1 VAAAEAR
8 RRGDACRVVSIGWGP
23 WEGGMVTP
31 SLHKHFES
39 RGVKLLP
46 VAVGAAAFVSELSGR
61 GDVDVVI
68 GAARW
73 PESGTTAS

>member
-1 VAAAEAR
+1 MANEVLNKVAAAEAR

-31 SLHKHFES
+31 SLHKHFKS

-46 VAVGAAAFVSELSGR
+46 VAVGRRPSSPSSRVAAMST
-61 GDVDVVI
+61 
-68 GAARW
+68 W
-73 PESGTTAS
+73 